1 MFELK
6 RLSRDAIQRAIE
18 KAEHYRLL
26 NEPAAA
32 ESICLDVLEVEP
44 DNQEALITL
53 LLALTDRFGKG
64 YAISDTKVQEI
75 IPRLANE
82 YDKAYYSGIICE
94 KRAKAILNKREMGAA
109 YNAYEWLE
117 DAMEWYEKAET
128 VRPPE
133 NDNSILRW
141 NACARIIMQNNL
153 KPRPETSD
161 FLE

>member
-1 MFELK
+1 MFQLK
-6 RLSRDAIQRAIE
+6 QLSTDAIDRAIE

-44 DNQEALITL
+44 ENQLALITL
-53 LLALTDRFGKG
+53 LLAVTDRFGKG

-75 IPRLANE
+75 IPRLKDE
-82 YDKAYYSGIICE
+82 YDRAYYSGIICE

-117 DAMEWYEKAET
+117 DAMEWYEKAEAI
-128 VRPPE
+128 RPPE

-141 NACARIIMQNNL
+141 NACARVIMQNNL
-153 KPRPETSD
+153 SPRPETPD